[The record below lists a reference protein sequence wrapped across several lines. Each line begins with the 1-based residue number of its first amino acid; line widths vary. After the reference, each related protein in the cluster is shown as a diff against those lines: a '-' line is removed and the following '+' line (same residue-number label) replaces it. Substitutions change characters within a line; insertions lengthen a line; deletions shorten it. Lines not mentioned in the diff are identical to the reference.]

1 MSKTQT
7 PQVAGCN
14 KYLPLSSLLS
24 PFSIPAWSAGL
35 QAINQSPSLLIEAS
49 KSFDHFCHYAFPD
62 LRIFVSPASDEE
74 KAKFIELWLWI
85 HEGCLMRVMNE
96 TLLAMSGQNWRDL
109 LSNDLSTIQEKNNT
123 KAAKC
128 HQQALAM
135 LVPKYEHFPYVK
147 TWSTAGEPVTWQGNN
162 YPPGML
168 PA

>member
-35 QAINQSPSLLIEAS
+35 QAINQSPSLLVEAS

-96 TLLAMSGQNWRDL
+96 TLLAMPGQNWRNL
-109 LSNDLSTIQEKNNT
+109 LSNDLSAIQEK
-123 KAAKC
+123 KEW
-128 HQQALAM
+128 HQGSKTSPTSSGYAGPKIWAFSRCKDMKYCRRTSHLAR
-135 LVPKYEHFPYVK
+135 
-147 TWSTAGEPVTWQGNN
+147 Q
-162 YPPGML
+162 
-168 PA
+168 